1 MVNNL
6 NHFNSLA
13 LKFMRELRDI
23 NIQSD
28 RARFRKNMSAL
39 GKIFAYEISKKLPYS
54 PLEVETPLGSCAINA
69 CNTSLVLAPILR
81 AALPMYNGMLDFF
94 EEAESA
100 FVSAYRKHHKGGK
113 FEIELQY
120 ITCPTLDDKILIVID
135 PMLATGSSFNAAL
148 QALEQYGTPKEIHFV
163 SIVASTYG
171 LENIRRLHPEV
182 ELWIGAEDEELT
194 AKSYIVPGLGD
205 AGDLAYGEKL
215 QD

>member
-13 LKFMRELRDI
+13 LKFIRELRDI

-28 RARFRKNMSAL
+28 KARFRKNMTSL
-39 GKIFAYEISKKLPYS
+39 GKVFAYEISKTLPYS
-54 PLEVETPLGSCAINA
+54 PVEVETPLGSCEINT
-69 CNTSLVLAPILR
+69 CGSPIVLAPILR

-100 FVSAYRKHHKGGK
+100 FISAYRKHHQGGK
-113 FEIELQY
+113 FEIEMQY
-120 ITCPTLDDKILIVID
+120 ITCPPLDGKTLIVID

-148 QALEQYGTPKEIHFV
+148 QALKQYGNPKEIYFV

-182 ELWIGAEDEELT
+182 KIWIGAEDEELT

-205 AGDLAYGEKL
+205 AGDLAFGEKL